1 MPIGILT
8 LHFFILGCTSLKK
21 KRSYIKPVLARLHR
35 GFNIS
40 VAEVDR
46 QDMWQESVIACALI
60 SNDHAY
66 TQRALQQVVDFT
78 ENSWPDLEL
87 LEHHIELV

>member
-1 MPIGILT
+1 MPVGILT
-8 LHFFILGCTSLKK
+8 LHFLIPGCTSLKE
-21 KRSYIKPVLARLHR
+21 KRGYIKPVLARLHR
-35 GFNIS
+35 EFNIS

-60 SNDHAY
+60 SSDHAY
-66 TQRALQQVVDFT
+66 TQKALQQVVDYT

>member
-1 MPIGILT
+1 MDVGILT
-8 LHFFILGCTSLKK
+8 LHFFIPGCTSLTE
-21 KRSYIKPVLARLHR
+21 KRGYIKPVLARLHR
-35 GFNIS
+35 EFNIS
-40 VAEVDR
+40 VSEVDR

>member
-35 GFNIS
+35 EFNIS

-60 SNDHAY
+60 SNNNDY
-66 TQRALQQVVDFT
+66 TQRALQQIVGLT
-78 ENSWPDLEL
+78 EHSWPELEL
-87 LEHHIELV
+87 LEHHIELM